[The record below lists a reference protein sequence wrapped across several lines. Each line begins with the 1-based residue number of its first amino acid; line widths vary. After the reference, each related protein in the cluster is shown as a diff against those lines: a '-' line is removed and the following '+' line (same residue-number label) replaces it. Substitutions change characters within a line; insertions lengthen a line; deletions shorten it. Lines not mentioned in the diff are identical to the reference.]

1 MRTHPDPFACPFE
14 HLKKPFSISGTLE
27 QTLSGL
33 CSMKEHVGVIDS
45 PKMNEVSHAIEE
57 TAVTKSGF
65 DFFIILNFDLQ
76 DRFFSLPIVQG
87 WIITK
92 NTL

>member
-33 CSMKEHVGVIDS
+33 CSMKEHVGIIDS
-45 PKMNEVSHAIEE
+45 PKMNEVSHAIDE

-65 DFFIILNFDLQ
+65 DFLAFATI
-76 DRFFSLPIVQG
+76 P
-87 WIITK
+87 
-92 NTL
+92 